1 MSIYTKTTI
10 FVDNISKRLT
20 DAKKATAIKEYIL
33 NLDCKD
39 NTKSGLITKIKAY
52 VKDKQIFKDN
62 NNINLLN
69 APEIYNKIFEKVN
82 KDRAEKK
89 SLNIDMNIINQIFN
103 LKCDKVLNNNR
114 VYENNLYSLYAYLL
128 ATSGLRTNEIW
139 DNSFDIVSEYII
151 KPTRISK
158 KEYNDDDIINLL
170 IPAKIWINYFDI
182 LHQLITQ
189 KNLKYG
195 STIFTGIKRK
205 LLPIHPELSGHTLR
219 KIYLSYHKQILNT
232 DADKLPSIRTKKL
245 LNHTSENASTF
256 YNDAVNITGE
266 LKDIIDRTDYT
277 KMKVVE
283 LKAVLTSKNIPFKS
297 KTNKTELLK
306 LINSC

>member
-39 NTKSGLITKIKAY
+39 NTKSGLITKIKTY

-103 LKCDKVLNNNR
+103 LKCDKVLKSNGE
-114 VYENNLYSLYAYLL
+114 YENNLYSLYAYLL
-128 ATSGLRTNEIW
+128 ATSGLRTNELW
-139 DNSFDIVSEYII
+139 DNSFDIVSEYIV

-158 KEYNDDDIINLL
+158 KEYNDDDIIKLL
-170 IPAKIWINYFDI
+170 IPAKIWIKYFDI
-182 LHQLITQ
+182 LHQLITE

-205 LLPIHPELSGHTLR
+205 LLPIHPELTGHTLR
-219 KIYLSYHKQILNT
+219 KIYLSYHKQILKT

-245 LNHTSENASTF
+245 LNHTSENTSTY
-256 YNDAVNITGE
+256 YNDAVNITGN
-266 LKDIIDRTDYT
+266 LIDVIDRTDYT
-277 KMKVVE
+277 KMKVAE

-297 KTNKTELLK
+297 KTNKIELLK
-306 LINSC
+306 LLSC